1 MGNNR
6 RPILWTWAIKG
17 LPSIIFPKQKEPKI
31 GVVNIVAPELWWSR
45 KLRPQQLARGTTFA
59 VIRLP
64 RQTILMHECRYG
76 LEFMQMSHSCQP
88 TDLRCPV
95 RSTSMSLQW
104 MQCPF
109 PRNQIQKSLRSLAR
123 SATNPPDATPGTHS
137 TSESYGNF
145 WARARSEIT
154 RSPPISPVQV
164 DVSISCGRFQ
174 VVSLVHRFWKGEMET
189 KIKARM
195 KIRFIFDSSAAIKE
209 LSTQTDRRKALWE
222 NASAPLH
229 FP

>member
-1 MGNNR
+1 M
-6 RPILWTWAIKG
+6 
-17 LPSIIFPKQKEPKI
+17 EPK
-31 GVVNIVAPELWWSR
+31 APTATVGQR
-45 KLRPQQLARGTTFA
+45 DYFCGYPTPQTQN
-59 VIRLP
+59 
-64 RQTILMHECRYG
+64 LMHECRYG

-154 RSPPISPVQV
+154 RSPDHHQRSRRSKWMSQFRVGAFRWCHWFTV
-164 DVSISCGRFQ
+164 FEKGK
-174 VVSLVHRFWKGEMET
+174 WK
-189 KIKARM
+189 
-195 KIRFIFDSSAAIKE
+195 
-209 LSTQTDRRKALWE
+209 RK
-222 NASAPLH
+222 
-229 FP
+229 